1 VRRSV
6 ACLSVTHV
14 LAQAWRRDL
23 ENWHAQTLVH
33 DLHDN
38 VVLKSLGRHVLGA
51 DGDDFIQVEESEL
64 AAVLGEKSLEVER
77 LDHEAGPGRDG
88 ALAGVL

>member
-38 VVLKSLGRHVLGA
+38 VVLKSLGRHV
-51 DGDDFIQVEESEL
+51 QVEESEL